1 VVSVNHVCME
11 NIAPLS
17 NDLFALA
24 QKHSTWVEA
33 RQKVVAANIA
43 HADTP
48 GFRGSDV
55 APFAALMKADAAPVS
70 MAVTHSGHMT
80 TGDTDAQVG
89 VETRSSVGISLET
102 EMAEI
107 SAVRR
112 EHGLDTAIVK
122 SFHRLYLTSIR
133 G

>member
-1 VVSVNHVCME
+1 ME
-11 NIAPLS
+11 TISPLS
-17 NDLFALA
+17 TSSATSRSGDLFSLA
-24 QKHSTWVEA
+24 QQHSNWVEA
-33 RQKVVAANIA
+33 RLKVVAAYIA

-55 APFAALMKADAAPVS
+55 VPFASLMSADAKPVG
-70 MAVTHSGHMT
+70 MAATHPQHMT
-80 TGDTDAQVG
+80 VDGGDAEIGITVRDGA
-89 VETRSSVGISLET
+89 GISLES

-112 EHGLDTAIVK
+112 EHGLNTAIVK

>member
-1 VVSVNHVCME
+1 MAQQH
-11 NIAPLS
+11 S
-17 NDLFALA
+17 N
-24 QKHSTWVEA
+24 WVEA

-55 APFAALMKADAAPVS
+55 APFASLMSADAKPVG
-70 MAVTHSGHMT
+70 MATTHAGHMVAD
-80 TGDTDAQVG
+80 GSDAKIG
-89 VETRSSVGISLET
+89 VVARDSTGISLES

-112 EHGLDTAIVK
+112 EHGLNTAIVK